1 MAEEGVNLSGA
12 TRTNLLALKNTT
24 SLIAR
29 TQERLSTG
37 LRVNSAID
45 DAISFFQAR
54 SLSDR
59 AGDLSVL
66 KDSID
71 QGVSSVETA
80 VAGIEAITDI
90 VTQMKGIALSAKSD
104 ANIENRSK

>member
-1 MAEEGVNLSGA
+1 MAEEAVNLSGA

-45 DAISFFQAR
+45 DAVAYFQAR

-59 AGDLSVL
+59 AGDLTVL
-66 KDSID
+66 KGAID

-80 VAGIEAITDI
+80 VSG
-90 VTQMKGIALSAKSD
+90 L
-104 ANIENRSK
+104 